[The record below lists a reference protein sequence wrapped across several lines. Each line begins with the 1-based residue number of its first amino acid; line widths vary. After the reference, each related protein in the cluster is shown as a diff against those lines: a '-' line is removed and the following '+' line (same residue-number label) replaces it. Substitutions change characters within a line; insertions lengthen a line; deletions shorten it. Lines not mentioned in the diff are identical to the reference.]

1 LYNKP
6 RTMNLKT
13 TPFTDYE
20 SKKSYELSSFTE
32 LGLDINI
39 LNEITQY
46 QKNPSGNFYKFGVI
60 IDDNFNWYFNGV
72 SVADSR
78 EKMREIYTAIVQVNS
93 GTKNKPFIYKVK
105 RV

>member
-1 LYNKP
+1 
-6 RTMNLKT
+6 MNLKT

-20 SKKSYELSSFTE
+20 TKKTYSISSFTE
-32 LGLDINI
+32 LDMDINI
-39 LNEITQY
+39 LNETTHY

-60 IDDNFNWYFNGV
+60 INDDYNWYFNGV

-78 EKMREIYTAIVQVNS
+78 EKMREIYSAILQVNLE
-93 GTKNKPFIYKVK
+93 TENKPFIYKVK

>member
-1 LYNKP
+1 
-6 RTMNLKT
+6 MNLKT

-32 LGLDINI
+32 LGIDINI

>member
-1 LYNKP
+1 MYNKP

>member
-1 LYNKP
+1 MYNKP
-6 RTMNLKT
+6 RKMNLKT

-32 LGLDINI
+32 LGIDINI

-60 IDDNFNWYFNGV
+60 IDGNFNWYFNGV

>member
-1 LYNKP
+1 
-6 RTMNLKT
+6 MNLKT

>member
-32 LGLDINI
+32 LGIDINI

-60 IDDNFNWYFNGV
+60 IDGNFNWYFNGV

>member
-1 LYNKP
+1 
-6 RTMNLKT
+6 MNLKT

-20 SKKSYELSSFTE
+20 SKKSYEISSFTE
-32 LGLDINI
+32 LGMQINI
-39 LNEITQY
+39 LNETTQY

-60 IDDNFNWYFNGV
+60 INNDFNWYFNGV

-78 EKMREIYTAIVQVNS
+78 EKMREIYSAILQVNL
-93 GTKNKPFIYKVK
+93 GTENKPFIYKVK